1 MNSFTSLTL
10 PNRRWIFERPWRI
23 IAFGFGSGLSSFG
36 PGTAGTLWAWAFALI
51 FQYFFN
57 SFSLMDMCLLLIF
70 GFGLGCWACGKS
82 GAELQVFDHSGMV
95 WDEIIAFWMI
105 LLFVLPASWKIQLLA
120 FVLFRFFDI
129 AKPGPIRWVDTYFK
143 TWQSDGFFGKW
154 PNLFRG
160 FGVMIDDLLAA
171 FFTLI
176 VLSVFIKLGFN

>member
-1 MNSFTSLTL
+1 MSF
-10 PNRRWIFERPWRI
+10 
-23 IAFGFGSGLSSFG
+23 
-36 PGTAGTLWAWAFALI
+36 
-51 FQYFFN
+51 
-57 SFSLMDMCLLLIF
+57 LLIF
-70 GFGLGCWACGKS
+70 GFGSGCWACGKS

-143 TWQSDGFFGKW
+143 NWQGDGFFSKW
-154 PNLFRG
+154 QQLFRG

-176 VLSVFIKLGFN
+176 FLSVFIKLGFN